1 MESPVMRLVI
11 GVLVMLLA
19 IAGILIRFD
28 KMPGVRLHQGTNGF
42 EFTTGGGQG
51 AAGGDDGR
59 ADGSKP
65 TLGDDLRLGGVSGNP
80 ARRLVIVN
88 NQTLAVGEM
97 AQVEI
102 RGERVNVLCQE
113 IRTKSAII
121 QVEGERE
128 PVEIFLHGA
137 KPARPV
143 VTAPLRNIDTNH
155 LTPASGPADLVAVEL
170 EVEKARIAGPEAPT
184 NAVIRPLGDDAG
196 PVENLVDGQPSLSN

>member
-1 MESPVMRLVI
+1 MESPVMRSVI

-155 LTPASGPADLVAVEL
+155 LTPAAGPADLVAVEL

-184 NAVIRPLGDDAG
+184 NAVNRPLGDDAG